1 MHTQGRCTEAEPLLR
16 EALAIRLAKLDQE
29 SDDVAPAREALG
41 SCLVALKHFG
51 EAEPL
56 LLASYS
62 ALKKQRGEDHEFT
75 RRSREGARQTLPVL
89 GTPRASD
96 GLCEM
101 RRQLHQSGLA
111 STTEVSI

>member
-1 MHTQGRCTEAEPLLR
+1 MMHTQGRCTEAEPLLR

-75 RRSREGARQTLPVL
+75 RRSREGLVKLYRAWGRPEQAMAYAR
-89 GTPRASD
+89 
-96 GLCEM
+96 
-101 RRQLHQSGLA
+101 
-111 STTEVSI
+111 